1 MILILASFPNIPN
14 YRLDIVF
21 VEQDLAAEK
30 SVAALA
36 ASKSQVDTN
45 SHSRRV
51 DAGVQVQV
59 GYMRPGENGGP
70 TALPKKKRS
79 KNGAVSIGEANGLV
93 FLGGGRGGGGRDSV
107 VPNKT
112 LKGFDKIGQTKEAL
126 ESVCTKCVSCADIH
140 VVATGDG
147 IVLADGPLY
156 PLFTGRR
163 DSTRSYHDEA
173 MAEILKPDDEI
184 TLTIDLFSLSGFKDE
199 KLSSLPGMYTQ
210 APPFSYQVYVI
221 ITTLMKA
228 TMYVFLV
235 SLSYNSC

>member
-1 MILILASFPNIPN
+1 MADHPHCL
-14 YRLDIVF
+14 
-21 VEQDLAAEK
+21 
-30 SVAALA
+30 
-36 ASKSQVDTN
+36 
-45 SHSRRV
+45 
-51 DAGVQVQV
+51 
-59 GYMRPGENGGP
+59 
-70 TALPKKKRS
+70 KRS
-79 KNGAVSIGEANGLV
+79 APRLELFQLEKEMHGCSWVVVGVG
-93 FLGGGRGGGGRDSV
+93 V

-228 TMYVFLV
+228 TICQTWAAVFDIRNEGNFVDWLIEV
-235 SLSYNSC
+235 TYSDFGWKPVM